1 MGRELKC
8 PICLSLLSS
17 AVSLTCNH
25 VFCNDCIDK
34 SMKAAS
40 NCPVCKVPYRRREIR
55 PAPHM
60 DNLVSVYKSMEVAAG
75 VNIFVT
81 QTAGEP
87 TKTSGEETQSC
98 VDIHNVQDNGKTQV
112 QKLSYTVKKQL
123 QRQVS
128 KCTTVSSQRSSQ
140 SNQEKPSFPAKK
152 RVQVPPYQ
160 TSEAPTDQ
168 NKLEGI
174 SGETGRKQQKK
185 STVPQRDM
193 SFRSEKGEQRL
204 SPFFWLRDKDAL
216 EELSQ
221 PTDDN
226 EVMYTPLDVPC
237 FSDIKDSDDEAP
249 CRVSQERGMGEL
261 PNRTDFFDSEMFDW
275 TQRPCSPELCSCPLA
290 MKVKDP
296 VEESG
301 NKQKVENDLKEI
313 TTEPKICLNKKK
325 YLSKKRKNSKV
336 SEQKNGIE
344 MSNKK
349 VSYSTENRKRKR
361 AKKSLCEEIAD
372 HVESD
377 MVITQNILEG
387 NKVNPSISRGKPRK
401 SKKVYPGA
409 SSREEKIPN
418 VCDGTRPLPNNKD
431 ILTPS
436 VSASENAEK
445 INKTESKLKMSGESS
460 KSTTKRLSKREKF
473 GSRVKRG
480 NSGTGNGNMTTEPVN
495 NVLDPESCNKLLP
508 TVRKEVLSRGI
519 TNTSTEE
526 SGKLPK
532 SRKKVKFSADGTSK
546 DICAGLTLNSDEK
559 GVSRCKS
566 HQESADVTEQI
577 KSEVPPKMDKATL
590 SLNGGILLKCNTSA
604 TFHCAFCQSSEESE
618 ATGSMVHYLN
628 GKLVAENHNANKDA
642 IHVHK
647 NCTEWAPNVYFDN
660 DNVINLEAE
669 LSRSKRIR
677 CCCCGIKGA
686 ALGCYEKSCRKSF
699 HVTCAR
705 LTPECRWDFENFVM
719 LCPIHASSQLPN
731 NTAQSQSSRKR
742 KSAPENRKS
751 SIHQAKASDEC
762 KSGSTMQWKTQKKLK
777 SLVLCCS
784 ALTNTE
790 KEVVTNF
797 ENLSGVTILKNW
809 DPTITHIIASTDE
822 NGACRRTLKYLM
834 GVLEGKWILSVEW
847 IKACIETGEIVDETH
862 YEISID
868 IHGIRDGPKL
878 GRSRVINKQPKLFDG
893 FSFFFTGDFETS
905 YKGYLHDLVIA
916 AGGKVLN
923 RKPVEGEHSSSFV
936 KSNAKTFIIYSIE
949 LTDHQSRPCN
959 GSSILKQRLSHAESL
974 ARSSGAVVASN
985 AWVLNSIAGHKL
997 QELGD

>member
-1 MGRELKC
+1 
-8 PICLSLLSS
+8 
-17 AVSLTCNH
+17 
-25 VFCNDCIDK
+25 
-34 SMKAAS
+34 MKTAS

-75 VNIFVT
+75 VSIFVT
-81 QTAGEP
+81 QTAGVP
-87 TKTSGEETQSC
+87 TKISGEETQTG
-98 VDIHNVQDNGKTQV
+98 VDMRKVQDNGKTQV
-112 QKLSYTVKKQL
+112 QNLTCTVKKQL
-123 QRQVS
+123 QRKGS
-128 KCTTVSSQRSSQ
+128 KVTTVSSQRSSQ
-140 SNQEKPSFPAKK
+140 SNQEKPSFPTKK
-152 RVQVPPYQ
+152 RVQVSPYQ
-160 TSEAPTDQ
+160 TSGAPTDQ
-168 NKLEGI
+168 NKLAGI

-185 STVPQRDM
+185 CAVPQRDV
-193 SFRSEKGEQRL
+193 SFKSEKGELRL
-204 SPFFWLRDKDAL
+204 SPFFWLRDKDSL

-226 EVMYTPLDVPC
+226 QVMYTPLDVPC
-237 FSDIKDSDDEAP
+237 FSDIKDSDDESP

-261 PNRTDFFDSEMFDW
+261 PNGTDYFDSEMFDW
-275 TQRPCSPELCSCPLA
+275 TQRPCSPELCSSPLA
-290 MKVKDP
+290 MKVKNP

-301 NKQKVENDLKEI
+301 AQQKVENALKEV
-313 TTEPKICLNKKK
+313 TTEPKICPNKKK
-325 YLSKKRKNSKV
+325 YLSKKRKNFKV
-336 SEQKNGIE
+336 SEQKNGVE

-361 AKKSLCEEIAD
+361 ARKSLCEETAD
-372 HVESD
+372 HVEPD
-377 MVITQNILEG
+377 TVTTQDVSEG
-387 NKVNPSISRGKPRK
+387 NKVNPSISKGKKRK
-401 SKKVYPGA
+401 SKKVFPGA

-418 VCDGTRPLPNNKD
+418 VCDGAGPLPNYKD
-431 ILTPS
+431 IMTPS
-436 VSASENAEK
+436 ISASENAEK
-445 INKTESKLKMSGESS
+445 SNKTESKLKMSGESC

-473 GSRVKRG
+473 GSKVKHG
-480 NSGTGNGNMTTEPVN
+480 NSRTGNGNMITEPVDK
-495 NVLDPESCNKLLP
+495 VLYPESGNKLMP
-508 TVRKEVLSRGI
+508 VASKEVSSRGI
-519 TNTSTEE
+519 TSTSTEE
-526 SGKLPK
+526 RGELPK
-532 SRKKVKFSADGTSK
+532 SRKKVKFSSVGASK
-546 DICAGLTLNSDEK
+546 GNCDSLTLNVDEK

-566 HQESADVTEQI
+566 HQESEGVTEQI
-577 KSEVPPKMDKATL
+577 KSKVPAKMDKATS
-590 SLNGGILLKCNTSA
+590 SLNGGVLLKCNTST
-604 TFHCAFCQSSEESE
+604 TFHCAFCKSSEESE

-628 GKLVAENHNANKDA
+628 GKLVAENHNAKKDA

-731 NTAQSQSSRKR
+731 NMAQSQSNRKR
-742 KSAPENRKS
+742 KSAPESRKS

-762 KSGSTMQWKTQKKLK
+762 NSGSTMQWKTQKKLK

-847 IKACIETGEIVDETH
+847 IKACNETGEIVDENH

-878 GRSRVINKQPKLFDG
+878 GRSRILNKQPKLFDG
-893 FSFFFTGDFETS
+893 FSFFFTSDFETS

-916 AGGKVLN
+916 AGGKILN
-923 RKPVEGEHSSSFV
+923 RKPVGGEHSSLFV

-949 LTDHQSRPCN
+949 LTDQSRPCN
-959 GSSILKQRLSHAESL
+959 GSSILKQRLAHAESL